1 VTSGEIADRARAFKI
16 PTTVIDGN
24 DVVAVWQA
32 AGEAVARARRGEGP
46 SFIEARTYRI
56 QGHLEAEELFL
67 AGGKYREKQEID
79 EWRLKDPLDRARERL
94 IAAGVRA
101 QDLDALNDRTVRI
114 VEDAVKF
121 AQESEPADP
130 ELAFDLMFVGQKA

>member
-1 VTSGEIADRARAFKI
+1 
-16 PTTVIDGN
+16 
-24 DVVAVWQA
+24 
-32 AGEAVARARRGEGP
+32 
-46 SFIEARTYRI
+46 
-56 QGHLEAEELFL
+56 
-67 AGGKYREKQEID
+67 
-79 EWRLKDPLDRARERL
+79 
-94 IAAGVRA
+94 VRA